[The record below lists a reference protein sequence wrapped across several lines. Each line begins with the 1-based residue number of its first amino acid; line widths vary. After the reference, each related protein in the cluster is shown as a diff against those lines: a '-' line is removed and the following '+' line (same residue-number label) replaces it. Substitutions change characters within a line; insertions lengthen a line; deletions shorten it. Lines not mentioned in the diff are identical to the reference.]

1 MTLIRLKD
9 QSQSSPNTYIPYQS
23 ISSISSSPIIH
34 GSFKVFFWSA
44 PSAAPPKP
52 LRGVP
57 CTETPNSRGC
67 CESRVEPVE
76 PSQPTARVSQM
87 MCHLENE
94 PLQHSKYCEVVSCS
108 KGISFHWSLWEEQA
122 VKLTVF
128 YPWTKRPQTQKERI
142 VFQVFFR
149 GYVELRGVV
158 WVFSNRVAHIF
169 QMVAKN
175 H

>member
-1 MTLIRLKD
+1 MALLSFFLFSAKCRPPQNPFVESHVQKLPTRGGAVRAEWSQWSQVSRLQGFPRWCVIWKM
-9 QSQSSPNTYIPYQS
+9 S
-23 ISSISSSPIIH
+23 
-34 GSFKVFFWSA
+34 
-44 PSAAPPKP
+44 
-52 LRGVP
+52 
-57 CTETPNSRGC
+57 
-67 CESRVEPVE
+67 
-76 PSQPTARVSQM
+76 
-87 MCHLENE
+87 

-149 GYVELRGVV
+149 SYVQLRGVV

-175 H
+175 HYII